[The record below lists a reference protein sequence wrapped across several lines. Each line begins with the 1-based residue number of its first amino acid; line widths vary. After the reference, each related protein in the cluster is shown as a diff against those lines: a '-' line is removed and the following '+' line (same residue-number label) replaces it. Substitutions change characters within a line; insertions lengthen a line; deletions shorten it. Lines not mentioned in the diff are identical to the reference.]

1 MSNELPKPATQ
12 GPTAENA
19 DESLAFGLAGAGSQ
33 LPLDEVFLALAD
45 DVDSPK
51 MRRVSVKLAEQLRRG
66 ADLPTAMRSVQRD
79 LPPYLQRALVASA
92 AHGQTAAVIA
102 GLAAHEG
109 ARRRIRRQLQSIL
122 LYPAIV
128 IALLLAV
135 VSGITMFPVR
145 DFQDIYN
152 DFGLR
157 VPTSTQLVL
166 ALRQV
171 FPWVLVGLVSAPLA
185 YFALTFWPGAQRWL
199 HWLRTGVPLFGR
211 IWIWSGQHEFA
222 SVLGALAAQRVV
234 MDDALECTVDSLSD
248 RNLARATQIVA
259 RKCREGATLV
269 RGMSESIHF
278 DPSLT
283 ALVGW
288 GEAHD
293 ALPTALRQATQTF
306 EEELDAYASFL
317 SRVVPPILFVSVMV
331 VLGFV
336 VLALFVPLV
345 DLINNLSG

>member
-1 MSNELPKPATQ
+1 MSNDLPKPAVEGQ
-12 GPTAENA
+12 AAQNA
-19 DESLAFGLAGAGSQ
+19 GELLSFTLAGSGVQ

-51 MRRVSVKLAEQLRRG
+51 MRRVSVKLAEHLRRG

-102 GLAAHEG
+102 GLAAHEV
-109 ARRRIRRQLQSIL
+109 ARRRIRRKLQSIL

-128 IALLLAV
+128 VALLLAV

-145 DFQDIYN
+145 DFQDIYA
-152 DFGLR
+152 DFGLSL
-157 VPTSTQLVL
+157 PKATEFVL
-166 ALRQV
+166 TLGQV
-171 FPWVLVGLVSAPLA
+171 IPWVLAGLVSAALA
-185 YFALTFWPGAQRWL
+185 YFALTLWPGAQRWL
-199 HWLRTGVPLFGR
+199 HWLRTGLPLLGR

-234 MDDALECTVDSLSD
+234 MDDALACTVDSLSD
-248 RNLARATQIVA
+248 RNLARAAQIVA

-288 GEAHD
+288 GEVHD
-293 ALPTALRQATQTF
+293 SLPAALRQATQTF

-331 VLGFV
+331 VLGFIV
-336 VLALFVPLV
+336 MALFVPLV